1 MDGYLFPIKPSIFKF
16 VCVYMCVCV
25 QEPSLVSVFK
35 LCCFCAYVLLCSVF
49 ILTFMW
55 TFTHTSTHTH
65 TQSEIQAH
73 THTEIQT
80 RTPNMSHRPP
90 LGKCVRQ
97 GNKPSL
103 TSHHHSYSS
112 HEHTMWSNKEGADRL
127 CESSLA
133 QSGTRTEKKSSDLE
147 TSARHYP
154 TYPLF
159 SHPTPYWTTICT
171 KFSFLHIS

>member
-1 MDGYLFPIKPSIFKF
+1 
-16 VCVYMCVCV
+16 MCVCV

-35 LCCFCAYVLLCSVF
+35 LCCFCAYVLFCSIF

-55 TFTHTSTHTH
+55 TFTHASTHTH

-73 THTEIQT
+73 THTHTEIQT
-80 RTPNMSHRPP
+80 RTPNLSHRPP
-90 LGKCVRQ
+90 LGKCIRQ

-112 HEHTMWSNKEGADRL
+112 HEHTMWSNKALID
-127 CESSLA
+127 CMKVISLKPA
-133 QSGTRTEKKSSDLE
+133 QELRKVFRSRNKCKTLPYLPFVFPS
-147 TSARHYP
+147 Y
-154 TYPLF
+154 
-159 SHPTPYWTTICT
+159 PYWTTVCT